1 MRLFGLYSHPHDTD
15 PANGR
20 HEPSFRMSTAQ
31 LGVLILFVSI
41 GALFVASLAAFWIT
55 RLQSSVWLTR
65 DMVPL
70 PRGLW
75 VSTAVLA
82 ATSWAFQDALNSIRK
97 NRFERLQRGLRTGG
111 ALAIVFLLLQVL
123 NWREMMAMHPEVAN
137 QSLYAFTFYLLTG
150 LHWLHVVG
158 GFAPL
163 GVVLYRVNQR
173 EYSSSRME
181 GIKFCVQYWHY
192 LGAIWLVLLT
202 TLYVAI

>member
-1 MRLFGLYSHPHDTD
+1 
-15 PANGR
+15 
-20 HEPSFRMSTAQ
+20 
-31 LGVLILFVSI
+31 
-41 GALFVASLAAFWIT
+41 
-55 RLQSSVWLTR
+55 
-65 DMVPL
+65 
-70 PRGLW
+70 
-75 VSTAVLA
+75 
-82 ATSWAFQDALNSIRK
+82 
-97 NRFERLQRGLRTGG
+97 
-111 ALAIVFLLLQVL
+111 
-123 NWREMMAMHPEVAN
+123 MHPEVAN